1 MPLFQCR
8 HHSLCSP
15 HALYCLKWRAL
26 AWCYCMPP
34 GPLGADWWLNA
45 THTSQLPSGMGRR
58 RLADCKCH
66 LTITQRARED
76 WGVCEEL
83 QGPTFDWYIQ
93 GSQVYKQII
102 FFPPSCHC
110 SVSRIVLL
118 LLSTSFKS
126 LSLSPLFPNFNI
138 CIKTLP
144 HVHIAGG
151 L

>member
-102 FFPPSCHC
+102 FFPP
-110 SVSRIVLL
+110 
-118 LLSTSFKS
+118 
-126 LSLSPLFPNFNI
+126 
-138 CIKTLP
+138 P
-144 HVHIAGG
+144 HVTAPSLELLCFFFPLLWNLCLYLHFFPISISA
-151 L
+151 LKPFHTST